1 VDGGNKDFTLTLHKQ
16 HGKRGIVYSSF
27 KQKSSKYRHFRFS
40 THGEIKGWG
49 QFDAML
55 FTLWASLSAT
65 TQQVGKAGG
74 LQILRCQGFA
84 VGLLRLHPWRL
95 GSKALRLLQR

>member
-1 VDGGNKDFTLTLHKQ
+1 MFFSEAEKMHKIFELMLIVPEKYDVQFVPQRSNGN
-16 HGKRGIVYSSF
+16 
-27 KQKSSKYRHFRFS
+27 SKK
-40 THGEIKGWG
+40 T
-49 QFDAML
+49 

-84 VGLLRLHPWRL
+84 VDLLRLHPWRL
-95 GSKALRLLQR
+95 GSEALRLLQR